1 MSTSYYVYA
10 EVNVGKKWYN
20 MNPLIRKHDG
30 SWVLRPIYVGCS
42 SFFEIYNYME
52 QNMTSFGIPEDMSPE
67 LRSVFHNDLDEPCGG
82 YGEKTTWRE
91 VYERELFIVPY
102 SKGIAPR
109 VKRDRPHM
117 FQGYVDKRS
126 IIMYE
131 NDEIEEINCWL
142 DSDEY
147 AVLSGKEKRKYRFYE
162 WDEPYSDYEVF
173 RVIHER
179 INAMLYWFDFA
190 DAFENR
196 REYWD
201 NVPSLS
207 DVRVIVERS

>member
-10 EVNVGKKWYN
+10 EVRVGKKWYN
-20 MNPLIRKHDG
+20 LNPLMKKPDG
-30 SWVLRPIYVGCS
+30 SSSLRPIYVGCS

-52 QNMTSFGIPEDMSPE
+52 QHRTSVGIPNDMSPE
-67 LRSVFHNDLDEPCGG
+67 LRAVFHKDLDETCDGWG
-82 YGEKTTWRE
+82 SKTTWRE
-91 VYERELFIVPY
+91 IYERELFIVPF
-102 SKGIAPR
+102 SKGVAPR

-117 FQGYVDKRS
+117 FQGYVDRRS
-126 IIMYE
+126 ITMFE
-131 NDEIEEINCWL
+131 AEEIEEINCWL
-142 DSDEY
+142 DGDEY
-147 AVLSGKEKRKYRFYE
+147 AVLTEKEKRRYRFYE
-162 WDEPYSDYEVF
+162 WDEPYSEYEVF
-173 RVIHER
+173 RIIYER

-201 NVPSLS
+201 NEPSIS